1 MTIKAKAFKEGMID
15 SDTATATYSI
25 NIISPSSLGGY
36 VPPAVMY
43 AAIIIAVAANLVV
56 LVMLLKMSKRKSPSK
71 NA

>member
-1 MTIKAKAFKEGMID
+1 
-15 SDTATATYSI
+15 
-25 NIISPSSLGGY
+25 

-56 LVMLLKMSKRKSPSK
+56 LTMLLKGSKRKSPSK